1 MEGILLKLEDKSDNM
16 NDQRLGIAI
25 LSALGM
31 LTAFM
36 PWVKLPVLGYVLG
49 TEHSGWITFGIL
61 SIPFILAFIGNR
73 SQPLKEGKL
82 YVALGA
88 AIIAAGIG
96 IWEIFGLD
104 SGVFSSVEYGLYLLV
119 LASTVIP
126 VAAFILGNNR
136 PNPFSGN
143 KSEKNEDIS
152 IKKAGAPD

>member
-1 MEGILLKLEDKSDNM
+1 MERILLKLEDKSEVM

-25 LSALGM
+25 LSGLGM

-36 PWVKLPVLGYVLG
+36 PWVKLPVVGYILG
-49 TEHSGWITFGIL
+49 TEHSGWITFVIL
-61 SIPFILAFIGNR
+61 SIPFILSFVGKRI
-73 SQPLKEGKL
+73 QPLKGGKL
-82 YVALGA
+82 YIALGA

-96 IWEIFGLD
+96 IWEIIDLD
-104 SGVFSSVEYGLYLLV
+104 SGILSTVEYGLYLLV
-119 LASTVIP
+119 LAATVIP

-143 KSEKNEDIS
+143 KSEKNDDIT